1 MVWSAATAPQLI
13 LETRMRSKIT
23 LAAAAALLVLVPAPA
38 QAAGT
43 TLFVSLTGN
52 DANTGT
58 VDRPLRTIQHAVD
71 LAVPGTTILVRGG
84 TYALTTNVQ
93 VRTSGTAASPI
104 KLANQPGERVVV
116 DGENLPASHTPVG
129 GSIPRE
135 QRGVFHQ
142 EASYW
147 HVSGLEIIR
156 GPYAYY
162 CAGCNNNVFERLVTR
177 DNYESGFQ
185 LQGASSGNLILN
197 LDSYGNRDPRKNG
210 ESADGLA
217 IKEGSGSGNVVRGA
231 RLWNNVDDGFDAWLF
246 TSPIRIENSLA
257 HGNGHN
263 RWNLPDFSGDGNGFK
278 LGGGSPAPA
287 SAHTVINTISYGNA
301 AGGFVDNGNPGA
313 ITFTRDTAWRNAK
326 NGFTVDRSASKL
338 TGNLAV
344 GNAKPVSLGSS
355 TGSGNSWDL
364 GGTWNDSSLVSTDAS
379 TITGARDA
387 NGAIR
392 PSTFLNP
399 KNQPTLGAR
408 I

>member
-1 MVWSAATAPQLI
+1 RLRTLLCALGLGLLPAVPAAHAEAAT
-13 LETRMRSKIT
+13 T
-23 LAAAAALLVLVPAPA
+23 LVVSPTGDD
-38 QAAGT
+38 AGP
-43 TLFVSLTGN
+43 
-52 DANTGT
+52 GT
-58 VDRPLRTIQHAVD
+58 VERPLRTIQRAVD
-71 LAVPGTTILVRGG
+71 LAVPGTSILVRGG
-84 TYALTTNVQ
+84 TYAVTTNIRI
-93 VRTSGTAASPI
+93 RTSGTAGNPI
-104 KLANQPGERVVV
+104 RLANYPGERVVV

-129 GSIPRE
+129 GGIPRE

-162 CAGCNNNVFERLVTR
+162 CAGCNHNVFERLVTR

-185 LQGASSGNLILN
+185 LQGASSGNLILD

-217 IKEGSGSGNVVRGA
+217 VKEGSGSGNVVRGA

-246 TSPIRIENSLA
+246 TSPIRVEDSVA
-257 HGNGHN
+257 YGNGYN

-278 LGGGSPAPA
+278 LGGGNPAPA
-287 SAHTVINTISYGNA
+287 AAHVVVENYAWGNA

-313 ITFTRDTAWRNAK
+313 IRFDRNTAWRNAK

-355 TGSGNSWDL
+355 TGSGNSWDVKSS
-364 GGTWNDSSLVSTDAS
+364 WSDSDLVSTDAS
-379 TITGARDA
+379 TITGPRDSA
-387 NGAIR
+387 GKIR
-392 PSTFLNP
+392 SSRFLEP
-399 KNQPTLGAR
+399 KSYP
-408 I
+408 